1 MCVMKK
7 CVQIVPQKMLT
18 TIVLTQYLVHD
29 LVMVNFYE
37 KDISAVLLA
46 SADLN
51 FGCAVAGL
59 SYT

>member
-1 MCVMKK
+1 MNK
-7 CVQIVPQKMLT
+7 CVKMSQT

-51 FGCAVAGL
+51 FGSAAAGL